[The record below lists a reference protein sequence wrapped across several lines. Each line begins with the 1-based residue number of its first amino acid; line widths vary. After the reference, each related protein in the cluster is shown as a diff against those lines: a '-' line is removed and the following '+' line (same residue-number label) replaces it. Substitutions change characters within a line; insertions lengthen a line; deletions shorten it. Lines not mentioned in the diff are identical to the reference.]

1 MLAARRHD
9 RWAVRSFRG
18 SSNSRGGGARGDPQL
33 LRVSR
38 RRPGE
43 GFCQLVFPPRRPPPQ
58 ASRARGADA
67 CGEDEG
73 RSPRSRASR
82 PLSSGGPAAAGA
94 RFTRGSS
101 PAPPPASGSA
111 HLRPQGARRSA
122 LISAA
127 AAAAARAQAGRRAG
141 LILLGGLRPGALGRL
156 PPPRQTD
163 CLGGRGGGTP
173 PRSRTPSSL
182 LTRPGPGK
190 APVARAGRKCQG
202 PSPRGSGRL
211 GLWVRPWPSSNVR
224 RSPRTC
230 LRLRRPDAK
239 L

>member
-127 AAAAARAQAGRRAG
+127 AAAAALGVGLGGAALREQLQVLEDLEHLLAQVLLHVAHAVHEHLEELGELLEHRVLLDDALAHDLQHEVHPGRRLAAAQV
-141 LILLGGLRPGALGRL
+141 LA
-156 PPPRQTD
+156 
-163 CLGGRGGGTP
+163 
-173 PRSRTPSSL
+173 
-182 LTRPGPGK
+182 
-190 APVARAGRKCQG
+190 
-202 PSPRGSGRL
+202 
-211 GLWVRPWPSSNVR
+211 
-224 RSPRTC
+224 
-230 LRLRRPDAK
+230 
-239 L
+239 